1 MNIHYD
7 LEKLDQIARDL
18 FGLLHL
24 AILITDYNGN
34 RLVKCTDPNDFCS
47 TLQSMDPGLR
57 DACHQSDKALMAQC
71 RQTGAT
77 CTRICHMNLCDI
89 ALPIHKDG
97 VLAAYI
103 LLGRMRDSRCQ
114 EADFRQQPELQALY
128 RQRPYFTDTE
138 LTSLKSLLPVILFN
152 DAIMIEKPDMLTRIC
167 AYIEANLSG
176 NPSLETICKE
186 FYISKNTVYRLFHRE
201 YNCTVGEFIS
211 QRRLKTAQKKLLETE
226 DTVLSISVALGFSSY
241 AYFCRFFKANTGLTP
256 TEYRR
261 QFHREP
267 SARIR

>member
-1 MNIHYD
+1 MNLHYNM
-7 LEKLDQIARDL
+7 EKLEQIARDL
-18 FGLLHL
+18 FDLLHL
-24 AILITDYNGN
+24 AILITDYNGKP
-34 RLVKCTDPNDFCS
+34 LVKYTDPSDFCS
-47 TLQSMDPGLR
+47 TLQSMDPVLHE
-57 DACHQSDKALMAQC
+57 ACRQSDKALMAQC

-103 LLGRMRDSRCQ
+103 LLGRMRNSRCR
-114 EADFRQQPELQALY
+114 EADLRQKPELQELY
-128 RQRPYFTDTE
+128 RQRPYFTDAE

-152 DAIMIEKPDMLTRIC
+152 DAIIIEKPDMLTRIC

-176 NPSLETICKE
+176 NHTLETICKE

-211 QRRLKTAQKKLLETE
+211 QCRLKAAQRKLLETE
-226 DTVLSISVALGFSSY
+226 DTVLSISTALGFSSY
-241 AYFCRFFKANTGLTP
+241 AYFCRFFKANMGLTP

-261 QFHREP
+261 QFRREP

>member
-1 MNIHYD
+1 MYIHYD
-7 LEKLDQIARDL
+7 MEKLDQIARDL

-24 AILITDYNGN
+24 AILITDYNGK
-34 RLVKCTDPNDFCS
+34 RLVKCTDPSDFCS
-47 TLQSMDPGLR
+47 ALQSMDPGLR
-57 DACHQSDKALMAQC
+57 NACHQSDKALMAQC

-114 EADFRQQPELQALY
+114 EPDLQQTPELQALY
-128 RQRPYFTDTE
+128 RQRPYFTDAE

-152 DAIMIEKPDMLTRIC
+152 DAIIIEKPDMLTRIC

-176 NPSLETICKE
+176 NPTLETICKE

-211 QRRLKTAQKKLLETE
+211 QCRLKTAQKKLLETE
-226 DTVLSISVALGFSSY
+226 DTVLSISTALGFSSY
-241 AYFCRFFKANTGLTP
+241 AYFCRFFKANMGLTP

-261 QFHREP
+261 QFHRDP